1 MPALVAFM
9 VLATV
14 GVSLAGS
21 GSFATHPNAK
31 VSVSDGPRAG
41 HRDDDGPGGEVGS
54 SVTDAESEDVTSPD
68 EAAGCEAAL
77 EAGDTALEVELGLD
91 RAVQAILENCA
102 RGGHV
107 QGLLNALAH
116 LQGNQERQG
125 STEHGTG
132 PNENANENANGPGG
146 HADPANFEVAPG
158 HGPPDEPGRSS
169 SHANGNAASH

>member
-1 MPALVAFM
+1 MVPALVAFM

-41 HRDDDGPGGEVGS
+41 HQDEDGPGGQIGS
-54 SVTDAESEDVTSPD
+54 SVADAGPGDVTSPD

-116 LQGNQERQG
+116 LQKNQERQG
-125 STEHGTG
+125 ATEHGTG
-132 PNENANENANGPGG
+132 RNANENGPGG
-146 HADPANFEVAPG
+146 HADPANFEAAPG